1 MSPALRDA
9 AQRPWSGNVARDR
22 VKYAKSDGGPT
33 MSQTLTV
40 NLPSE
45 LYVRIKKRADQAN
58 RSVEEEAI
66 ELLAATADAAQPG
79 DAETISSLQLL
90 DNEALE
96 RAARSHLAAEFAAEL
111 ETLHFKQQ
119 RETLTETEGVR
130 CAELVR
136 AYERSM
142 LIRAHASAL
151 LKKRGV
157 DVSQL
162 VAQP

>member
-1 MSPALRDA
+1 
-9 AQRPWSGNVARDR
+9 
-22 VKYAKSDGGPT
+22 

-66 ELLAATADAAQPG
+66 QLLAATAPAGQPG
-79 DAETISSLQLL
+79 DAEAIASLQLL
-90 DNEALE
+90 ENESLE
-96 RAARSHLAAEFAAEL
+96 RAARSHLAAEFAVEL

-119 RETLTETEGVR
+119 RESLTNAEEIR

-142 LIRAHASAL
+142 LIRAHAAAL

>member
-1 MSPALRDA
+1 
-9 AQRPWSGNVARDR
+9 
-22 VKYAKSDGGPT
+22 

-66 ELLAATADAAQPG
+66 ELLAATADAAQLG
-79 DAETISSLQLL
+79 DAETIASLQLL
-90 DNEALE
+90 DNESLE

-119 RETLTETEGVR
+119 RETLKEAEGIR

-142 LIRAHASAL
+142 LIRAHAAAL